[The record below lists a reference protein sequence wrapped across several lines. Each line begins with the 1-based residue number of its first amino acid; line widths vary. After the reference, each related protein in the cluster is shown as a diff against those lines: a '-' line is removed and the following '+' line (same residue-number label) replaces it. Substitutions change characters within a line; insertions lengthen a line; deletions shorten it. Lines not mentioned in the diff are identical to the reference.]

1 MGDMKGT
8 TCGKKTII
16 HVEKIPYNSPQ
27 ALRSGKQFGDNA
39 STGISEMLASS
50 KSLQVM
56 ADIANTSSSKIP
68 PVTKPVMPVCSS
80 PSDTMPID
88 TKFEV
93 SDAQLSMI
101 EEVVTSENEEKM
113 QGRYKES
120 VSDQVVEEHD
130 QNGILGDNK
139 ESDHV
144 VDKTPGQKIKITERD
159 GMWKG
164 NESQLL
170 DSMIRSVVPHT
181 VNQNDKEVLLRS
193 MGE

>member
-8 TCGKKTII
+8 TYGKKTII

-27 ALRSGKQFGDNA
+27 ALRSGKQFGDSA
-39 STGISEMLASS
+39 GTGISKMLALSQ
-50 KSLQVM
+50 SLQVM

-93 SDAQLSMI
+93 LDAELSMI

-113 QGRYKES
+113 QGRYKGS

-130 QNGILGDNK
+130 QNGILGNNK

-144 VDKTPGQKIKITERD
+144 VDKTPGQKITERD

-170 DSMIRSVVPHT
+170 DSMIGSVVPYT
-181 VNQNDKEVLLRS
+181 VNQNDKEVLLHS